1 MIVEVNGKQTKT
13 NFFMFDGNSFQ
24 VWEDEEHGKMVI
36 DIHDKDIEKIIIV
49 RKE

>member
-1 MIVEVNGKQTKT
+1 MIVELDGKQTKT
-13 NFFMFDGNSFQ
+13 NYCAFDGNSFQ
-24 VWEDEEHGKMVI
+24 VWEDAEHGKRVI